1 MWGARTR
8 LIGQRAETFALVY
21 LLLRGLRLVER
32 NYTVRGG
39 EIDLVMIDR
48 RALSVVFVEV
58 RYRHSVRF
66 GTPAASVGPDK
77 QRRIT
82 LAAQTFMVR
91 HSKYACFA
99 MRFDVVSMWKPN
111 YLPHIVW
118 IRDAFQP

>member
-1 MWGARTR
+1 MSGARTR
-8 LIGQRAETFALVY
+8 LIGRRAETFALAY

-32 NYTVRGG
+32 NYSVRGG

-48 RALSVVFVEV
+48 RTLSIVFVEV
-58 RYRHSVRF
+58 RYRRSTLF
-66 GTPAASVGPDK
+66 GNPAASVGVDK

-91 HSKYACFA
+91 HPKYAYFA